1 MENAVMMSP
10 HSVDTTHVSATPE
23 TKVTP
28 RRKAKKFDIVNFL
41 LPVFIGL
48 YGISSV
54 ADTMIRPVQV
64 GIVALSL
71 GLLSIAILL
80 GVIRVVRTA
89 VRRNSIQRAILGNLP
104 LFGLIVAWILKAI
117 SFSYYF
123 TR

>member
-54 ADTMIRPVQV
+54 ADTMIR
-64 GIVALSL
+64 
-71 GLLSIAILL
+71 LSIKCKDAA
-80 GVIRVVRTA
+80 GK
-89 VRRNSIQRAILGNLP
+89 SIVTEILGQ
-104 LFGLIVAWILKAI
+104 F
-117 SFSYYF
+117 
-123 TR
+123 

>member
-1 MENAVMMSP
+1 MMSP

-28 RRKAKKFDIVNFL
+28 RRKGKKFDIVNFL

-71 GLLSIAILL
+71 GLLSIIAILL

-89 VRRNSIQRAILGNLP
+89 VRRNSIKRAILGNLP